1 MSLQTKEIKQ
11 TVQYSDK
18 EQKSPSFFAKLYEHR
33 ELIAALLSG
42 AIVLITW
49 LFKSSIEPN
58 NPALWAGLHITAF
71 VIGGYAQAKEGI
83 LDTIENKELNVELLM
98 VIAAIGAS
106 IIGFWTEGAILI
118 FIFALSGA
126 LETYT
131 LNKSNN
137 EISSLM
143 KLQPEE
149 AILLVNGREKVV
161 PVEDLQVNDQIL
173 ILASDRIPADGRIIK
188 GSTAVDESAIT
199 GESLPLTK
207 RIDDDVFAGT
217 VALDGSITIE
227 ITKPTHET
235 VFQKII
241 QMVQTAQDEKS
252 PKQLFIERFE
262 GTYVK
267 VVLIAVVIMMFLPY
281 LLFDWTLEQSIY
293 RAIVLLVVA
302 SPCALVASVMPAT
315 LSAISNSAKHNV
327 LFKGGIHLE
336 NLSEID
342 IMTFDKTGTL
352 TNGTPVVT
360 DMLVHP
366 DYDINKIHD
375 AVGAIESEST
385 HPLARA
391 ITTYSLDE
399 LNQEKFSFDATEVKT
414 ISGKGVIGTINNEE
428 WFIGKETLA
437 NNNKNPFYGDSVAEL
452 ASGGKTVVFVSYQ
465 NEIVALYA
473 LKDTIRKDA
482 VEAIRKLNER
492 GVETVML
499 TGDNELTAKAVAEET
514 GIKHYIA
521 ECLPDEKVTEVK
533 KLMKAGRRVA
543 MVGDGINDAPA
554 LATADLGIAMGEG
567 TDVALET
574 ADMVL
579 MKNDLVR
586 ITDTMVLSKRM
597 NRIVKQNIFFS
608 LTVIGVLI
616 ISNFFQAIDLPLGVI
631 GHEGSTIL
639 VILNGL
645 RLLRN

>member
-1 MSLQTKEIKQ
+1 MSLRTYEAKSHAKFEKKESRNNHLFSKI
-11 TVQYSDK
+11 YD
-18 EQKSPSFFAKLYEHR
+18 HR

-42 AIVLITW
+42 SIILIIW

-58 NPALWAGLHITAF
+58 NPALWALLHIIAF
-71 VIGGYAQAKEGI
+71 IIGGYAQAKEGI
-83 LDTIENKELNVELLM
+83 IDTIQNKELNVELLM
-98 VIAAIGAS
+98 IIAAIGAS

-131 LNKSNN
+131 LNKSNH
-137 EISSLM
+137 EISALM
-143 KLQPEE
+143 KLQPEV
-149 AILLVNGREKVV
+149 ATLLINGQEKVV
-161 PVEDLQVNDQIL
+161 PVSELKVNDHIL
-173 ILASDRIPADGRIIK
+173 VLASDRIPADGKIVK
-188 GSTAVDESAIT
+188 GSTSVDESAIT

-207 RIDDDVFAGT
+207 RINQDVFAGT
-217 VALDGSITIE
+217 VALDGSITVE
-227 ITKPTHET
+227 ITKPASET

-252 PKQLFIERFE
+252 PKQLFIEKFE

-267 VVLIAVVIMMFLPY
+267 VVLITVAIMMFLPY
-281 LLFDWTLEQSIY
+281 LLFNWTLEESIY

-315 LSAISNSAKHNV
+315 LSAISNSARHNV

-336 NLSEID
+336 NLSSID

-360 DMLVHP
+360 DVLIHP
-366 DYDINKIHD
+366 DYDEFKIHE
-375 AVGAIESEST
+375 AVGVIENEST

-391 ITTYSLDE
+391 ITSYSL
-399 LNQEKFSFDATEVKT
+399 EKLKKDNFSVEVTNMRT
-414 ISGKGVIGTINNEE
+414 ISGKGVIGTIDHEE
-428 WFIGKETLA
+428 WFIGKETLGD
-437 NNNKNPFYGDSVAEL
+437 NIKETFYGDSVAEL
-452 ASGGKTVVFVSYQ
+452 ASGGKTVVFVSY
-465 NEIVALYA
+465 NKEIVALYA

-482 VEAIRKLNER
+482 VEAIKKLNER

-499 TGDNELTAKAVAEET
+499 TGDNEITAKAVAEET

-533 KLMKAGRRVA
+533 KLMKEGRSVA

-554 LATADLGIAMGEG
+554 LATADIGIAMGEG

-586 ITDTMVLSKRM
+586 ITDTMDLSKRM
-597 NRIVKQNIFFS
+597 NRVVKQNIYFS
-608 LTVIGVLI
+608 LSVIGILI

-645 RLLRN
+645 RLLKS